1 MKILMFSWEYPPLSH
16 GGLARHVQDLSEAL
30 VKQGHKI
37 YVITQGNA
45 KMSEDDIVNGVRVIR
60 TTPVTISGNNFVD
73 NILHLN
79 FQMTEK
85 TIELMEQIGDI
96 DLIHGHDWLVFW
108 VSKVFKHSLRK
119 PLLYT
124 IHATEFGRNQGIYN
138 NMQRY
143 INDLEW
149 YACFE
154 AWKVVVCSRYMAN
167 EVKNLFQLPDDKVAT
182 IANGVNEENYL
193 LDRNQSFDVND
204 FKNTYASLNEN
215 IVFYVGRIV
224 REKGIQILLQS
235 VPEILSVEPSTK
247 FVIAGK
253 GPHLDNLKAQ
263 ADYLGVADRIYF
275 TGFISDEER
284 NKLYQIADVAV
295 FPSIYEPFGIVAL
308 EAMVTKTPV
317 VVSNVGGLAE
327 FVEDDKNGLMVNPNN
342 PHQLA
347 GAILELIRNKEKS
360 KEIAARGYRMVKEEY
375 TWEEIASKTAALYE
389 DVIFDYLKS
398 DWNKKHTKGNM
409 NNNEESLLYRY
420 TSQRKYS

>member
-167 EVKNLFQLPDDKVAT
+167 EAKNLFQLPDDKVAT

-193 LDRNQSFDVND
+193 LDRNQSFDVDD

-224 REKGIQILLQS
+224 REKGIQVLLQS

-263 ADYLGVADRIYF
+263 ADYLGIADRIYF

-317 VVSNVGGLAE
+317 VVSNVGGMAE

-389 DVIFDYLKS
+389 DVNFDYLKS